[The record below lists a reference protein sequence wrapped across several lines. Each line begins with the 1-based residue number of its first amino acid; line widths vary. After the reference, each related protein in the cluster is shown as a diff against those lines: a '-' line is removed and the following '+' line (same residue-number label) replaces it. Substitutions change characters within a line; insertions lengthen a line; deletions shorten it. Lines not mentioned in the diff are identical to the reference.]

1 MKNLCYWNIWENCYT
16 LVTILDSLWSIQC
29 QCQSVKLLRIIF
41 VPDFIEYLGDFPLF
55 GHAYKTTVQV
65 TIKLGRFI
73 SVFCQC
79 CSSNKDI
86 QLTFYKPQYRKLVL
100 SESVSR
106 KSVGSYST
114 YGLRVRD
121 TVHTCTRTHAQ
132 SYTHSHALTHTY
144 ILK

>member
-1 MKNLCYWNIWENCYT
+1 MKNLCYWNIWENYYT

-29 QCQSVKLLRIIF
+29 QFQSVKLPRIIF
-41 VPDFIEYLGDFPLF
+41 VPDFIEYLGDFPHF
-55 GHAYKTTVQV
+55 GHASKTTVQV

-86 QLTFYKPQYRKLVL
+86 QLTFYKPQHRKLVL

-106 KSVGSYST
+106 KSVDSYST